1 MKHTTKPYK
10 SIILCCLLLIPTLT
24 FASEQLPSAID
35 FKGESFAL
43 CNDYTLRYG
52 FVIKVVDIGWYAQ
65 DCQQYDS
72 VMASNNKIIRF
83 HYFKDV
89 KASFFQDSAAEY
101 FLKNLKSD
109 DQKSAMKTI
118 LSEFNEA
125 YTNIS
130 SGEYFDLIHFQN
142 QTLSLLKNG
151 DVLTTT
157 ENSAFARLYF
167 NIWFGQQPVVKR
179 LKEAFTG

>member
-1 MKHTTKPYK
+1 MNNQYK
-10 SIILCCLLLIPTLT
+10 QGRHAIICLLVLFTGMS
-24 FASEQLPSAID
+24 FANDHLPSAID
-35 FKGESFAL
+35 HNGESYAK
-43 CNDYTLRYG
+43 CNDY
-52 FVIKVVDIGWYAQ
+52 FVIKVVAIGWYAQ

-89 KASFFQDSAAEY
+89 EASFFQESAAEY
-101 FLKNLKSD
+101 FLKNLKSE

-118 LSEFNEA
+118 LTQFNDA

-142 QTLSLLKNG
+142 QTLSLVKNG

>member
-1 MKHTTKPYK
+1 M
-10 SIILCCLLLIPTLT
+10 CWLLLLPFMS
-24 FASEQLPSAID
+24 FANQQLPSAID
-35 FKGESFAL
+35 YQGESFTL

-52 FVIKVVDIGWYAQ
+52 LVIKVAAIGWYAQ
-65 DCQQYDS
+65 DCPQYDS

-89 KASFFQDSAAEY
+89 EASFFQESAAEY

-109 DQKSAMKTI
+109 DQKSAMKSI
-118 LSEFNEA
+118 LMQFNKA

-142 QTLSLLKNG
+142 QTLSLMKNG

-157 ENSAFARLYF
+157 ENSTFARLYF